1 MRGSAE
7 KKVVNEFFVLV
18 IENLWDIPLTS
29 AIVLLETIIKHLLT
43 RSSMNEDL
51 PGNMVQ

>member
-7 KKVVNEFFVLV
+7 QKVVKKLFILV

-29 AIVLLETIIKHLLT
+29 ATIIKHLLT